1 VAQSA
6 VEDGTPVPRTA
17 KTGLWMG
24 CEQSTGIGLPSHES
38 IPPST
43 TPGAPRNLSLAAS
56 VAAKGGIDKWNSEDE
71 DLDSLLKMLSAMCSA
86 TTPEGALKE
95 VKAVMSLGHN
105 LWAYAYMRM
114 LYAKNPEVY
123 YAALL
128 KKPSMLLP
136 VVYTPTVGEACQK
149 FGKLPA
155 FRRGCYISIKDRGNV
170 KKVIEEYTASE
181 LSKGPNGKYMCDC
194 IVFSDGGRI
203 LGLGDLAAWG
213 MGIPIGKLDLYTV
226 CAGVNPHRTMPVI
239 LDAGCTDA
247 SGNSDK
253 IVIRESPKYTGLKQ
267 DRAKH
272 QSEAGT
278 TVNTAFY
285 TEKSFVGE
293 FMQAACDVFGE
304 RVLLQFEDFNSND
317 AFPLL
322 AEYRDKFLTY
332 NDDIQGTAAVAVA
345 ALMGAAKLRNPGCTD
360 LVGELKKQT
369 FLFHGAGSANIGT
382 LKLLVD
388 EAGVPRERLFVTNSR
403 GVIWKSAD
411 GKDGSF
417 RNDEQ
422 KEFAQVGKPDYD
434 STKLT
439 TVLEQIKPISLVG
452 AVGVA
457 PGCFDKDVV
466 NTMVRLNKEQR
477 PSIFALSNPRDK
489 AEITATDAYTWSNGA
504 VIYGS
509 GTAFEAVDV
518 GGKTFAPGQVNNV
531 YIFPGVSFGAICC
544 QAKNIPER
552 IFMVAAEAV
561 ANSLNDN
568 DIKEDRIVPHPDR
581 LREVGLN
588 VATAVVLE
596 TQKLGLA
603 GKTLGADHA
612 AVRNTLASLMWS
624 PSYSGDQE

>member
-1 VAQSA
+1 MPGPS
-6 VEDGTPVPRTA
+6 DVPACSR
-17 KTGLWMG
+17 
-24 CEQSTGIGLPSHES
+24 
-38 IPPST
+38 
-43 TPGAPRNLSLAAS
+43 RRLAALCVQVLGAASGGPRMRSLPTS
-56 VAAKGGIDKWNSEDE
+56 VRNSGGIDQWNMKHA
-71 DLDSLLKMLSAMCSA
+71 DLKRLKVMLDGMCLA
-86 TTPEGALKE
+86 TTVDEALEE
-95 VKAVMSLGHN
+95 VHAIMSLGRN
-105 LWAYAYMRM
+105 FWAYAYMRT
-114 LYAKNPEVY
+114 LYSKNLDLY
-123 YAALL
+123 YATLL
-128 KKPSMLLP
+128 AKPATLLP

-149 FGKLPA
+149 FGKLP
-155 FRRGCYISIKDRGNV
+155 FQRRGCYISLNDRGDIKSV
-170 KKVIEEYTASE
+170 LEEYAAAE
-181 LSKGPNGKYMCDC
+181 LTQGPDGRYLCDC

-203 LGLGDLAAWG
+203 LGLGDLGTWG
-213 MGIPIGKLDLYTV
+213 MGIPIGKLDLYTA
-226 CAGVNPHRTMPVI
+226 CAGFNPHRTMPVI
-239 LDAGCTDA
+239 IDVGCSDAA
-247 SGNSDK
+247 GNSDK
-253 IVIRESPKYTGLKQ
+253 VVVRDHELYTGMKQ
-267 DRAKH
+267 DRKKH
-272 QSEAGT
+272 TSEAGT
-278 TVNTAFY
+278 SVNSEY
-285 TEKSFVGE
+285 YGKDSLIGE
-293 FMQAACDVFGE
+293 FMQAAADVFGTKC
-304 RVLLQFEDFNSND
+304 LLQFEDFNSND

>member
-345 ALMGAAKLRNPGCTD
+345 ALMGAIKLRKPECTD
-360 LVGELKKQT
+360 LVGELGSQT
-369 FLFHGAGSANIGT
+369 FLFHGAGSANLGT
-382 LKLLVD
+382 LKLLSQ
-388 EAGVPRERLFVTNSR
+388 EAGVPKSKIFVTNSR
-403 GVIWKSAD
+403 GVIWRSED
-411 GKDGSF
+411 GKEGSF
-417 RNDEQ
+417 RNGEQ
-422 KEFAQVGKPDYD
+422 KEFAQVGKPTYD
-434 STKLT
+434 ASNLADTI
-439 TVLEQIKPISLVG
+439 EHIKPSCLIG

-457 PGCFDKDVV
+457 PGCFDKKVV
-466 NTMVRLNKEQR
+466 DALVRVNGSER
-477 PSIFALSNPRDK
+477 PSMFAMSNPGDK
-489 AEITATDAYTWSNGA
+489 AEIMARDAYAWSNGR
-504 VIYGS
+504 VIYAS
-509 GTAFEAVDV
+509 GTAFEPVEVD
-518 GGKTFAPGQVNNV
+518 GKTFAPGQVNNI
-531 YIFPGVSFGAICC
+531 YIFPGVSFGAISC
-544 QAKNIPER
+544 QARSIPER
-552 IFMVAAEAV
+552 FFMVAAEAV
-561 ANSLNDN
+561 ANSLDEA
-568 DIKEDRIVPHPDR
+568 DLRADRILPNTDR
-581 LREVGLN
+581 LREVSLN

-596 TQKLGLA
+596 AQKQGLA
-603 GKTLGADHA
+603 GQSLGRAWPEVRA
-612 AVRNTLASLMWS
+612 ALQARMWS
-624 PSYSGDQE
+624 PSSLP